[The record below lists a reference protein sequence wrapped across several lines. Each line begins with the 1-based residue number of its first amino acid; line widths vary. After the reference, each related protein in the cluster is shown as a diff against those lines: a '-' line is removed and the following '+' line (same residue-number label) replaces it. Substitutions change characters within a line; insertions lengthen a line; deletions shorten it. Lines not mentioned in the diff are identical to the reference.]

1 MATLINF
8 TLKGH
13 QLPKERWIKGKSKDG
28 KETAVMYL
36 TVSINDEADPY
47 GQNVAVTCSQTPE
60 ERENKVKKTYVG
72 NGRVVWYNGN
82 EPKVLPRKDQQETQ
96 VNKADND
103 FDFLDL

>member
-47 GQNVAVTCSQTPE
+47 GQNVAVTCSQTPD

-82 EPKVLPRKDQQETQ
+82 EPKVLTRKDKQDGQE
-96 VNKADND
+96 NKADND
-103 FDFLDL
+103 FDFLKL